1 MHDVI
6 TVGVPVLAILFGIL
20 FNQRG
25 LDKLE
30 ARLDNRVNGLEARMD
45 RMQAD
50 LTGRIDRIQ
59 ADLTRF
65 YQILGEHGGKIEL
78 LSKK

>member
-6 TVGVPVLAILFGIL
+6 TVGAPVLAILFGIL
-20 FNQRG
+20 LNQRG

-30 ARLDNRVNGLEARMD
+30 GRMD
-45 RMQAD
+45 RMRSD
-50 LTGRIDRIQ
+50 LS
-59 ADLTRF
+59 RF
-65 YQILGEHGGKIEL
+65 FQILGEHGGKIEL